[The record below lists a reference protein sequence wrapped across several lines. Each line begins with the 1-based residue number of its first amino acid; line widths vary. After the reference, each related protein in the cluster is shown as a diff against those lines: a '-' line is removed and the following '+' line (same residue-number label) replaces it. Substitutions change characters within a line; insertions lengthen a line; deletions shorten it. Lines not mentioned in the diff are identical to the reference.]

1 MLDKRSSRARV
12 ARTENNDTRRAISAL
27 LILRPT
33 QLDHVLRRWVCDV
46 DLAQNSVAVI
56 CEAAEGVCVGRRAV
70 DAEGTRTH
78 RIPPIGSRIIFSMA
92 FGPRHVLITSATV
105 YASRCEWKTRLY
117 AFRGRA
123 APLQR

>member
-1 MLDKRSSRARV
+1 MVLGII
-12 ARTENNDTRRAISAL
+12 RTEYDDASRSVSAL
-27 LILRPT
+27 LVLRPA

-56 CEAAEGVCVGRRAV
+56 CEAAEGVCVGRWAA

-78 RIPPIGSRIIFSMA
+78 RIPPIGSRIILSMA

-105 YASRCEWKTRLY
+105 YDSHGERETRLY

-123 APLQR
+123 APSQR